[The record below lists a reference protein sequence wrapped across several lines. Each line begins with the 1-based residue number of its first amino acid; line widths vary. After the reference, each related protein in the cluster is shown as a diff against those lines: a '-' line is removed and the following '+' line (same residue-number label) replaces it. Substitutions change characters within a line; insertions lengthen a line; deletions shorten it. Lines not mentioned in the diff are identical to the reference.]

1 MKKIELFKKSV
12 INSQN
17 EAYDVTFHATEDC
30 EIVATVE
37 NSAAQITHQ
46 DVGLVDLSGRKTRL
60 PVKIH
65 MALHTPQISDK
76 QKKMLDSFQRIC
88 VARLA
93 WSIACF
99 TVL

>member
-12 INSQN
+12 INGQK
-17 EAYDVTFHATEDC
+17 EAYDVTFHATEDH

-37 NSAAQITHQ
+37 NSAAQVTHK
-46 DVGLVDLSGRKTRL
+46 DVGLVDLFGHKTHL
-60 PVKIH
+60 PAKIREV
-65 MALHTPQISDK
+65 LHTPQVTDT

-93 WSIACF
+93 WSIGCF
-99 TVL
+99 AVL